1 MISRCS
7 TCDKPESFRVV
18 ATHEDMNARPPIQ
31 HTLAIC
37 ENCNEIALFYR
48 EDLGDGFEN
57 DSFYR
62 LYPPQPREISYAL
75 PENIRAAW
83 DEAILCERGKAW
95 TAAAIMAGKALEAV
109 TKGYDSGSKNVRS
122 TLQKMLAEG
131 AITHEVMEWADGL
144 PILENIGT
152 LSARDRI
159 SANDARSL
167 LDFLQA
173 VLEITYDVRP
183 RFKEWQATHPSDGNG
198 RRPAAPAAQPAAAS
212 A

>member
-7 TCDKPESFRVV
+7 NCDKPESFRVV

-62 LYPPQPREISYAL
+62 LYPPQPREINYAL

-83 DEAILCERGKAW
+83 EEAVLCERGKAW
-95 TAAAIMAGKALEAV
+95 TAAALMAGKALEAV
-109 TKGYDSGSKNVRS
+109 TKAYDQSSKNVRT

-144 PILENIGT
+144 PILENIAT

-159 SANDARSL
+159 SANDARTL

-173 VLEITYDVRP
+173 MLEITYDVRP
-183 RFKEWQATHPSDGNG
+183 RFKEWQAGHAGNGNG
-198 RRPAAPAAQPAAAS
+198 RRPAAAPQPAAPTS